1 MTELPPPISAYL
13 RAYDARDV
21 PGMIACLAQDV
32 RFRNISGGAVNAQ
45 ADGREAFRE
54 MAEFGARAFSERAQ
68 TVLSAITVA
77 DTTLVRIGYRAVVA
91 RDLPNGW
98 KAGQNLAFEGA
109 SLYRLRDGL
118 IAELIDES

>member
-21 PGMIACLAQDV
+21 PGMIACLAHDV
-32 RFRNISGGAVNAQ
+32 RFRNIAGGVVNAQ

-54 MAEFGARAFSERAQ
+54 MAEFGASAFSERAQ

-77 DTTLVRIGYRAVVA
+77 DTTLVRIGYRATVA

-98 KAGQNLAFEGA
+98 SAGQKLAFEGA